1 MIQRPPFKRGRGNQS
16 GRNVSSGSRWGAA
29 PVQGLSRAAEHHAR
43 ESAVPCAGR
52 GPLHASDHRDGKG
65 SGRPP
70 ARTYTARPV
79 GRYEI
84 IAGERRHQASELASL
99 KDMPVIVR
107 EMSDEETVTELVDS
121 NIQREDVLPSE
132 RAWAY
137 RMRLEVVKRQG
148 ERTDLTSLQN
158 SAKFRRTSRRWCWTR
173 WSICRTPPP
182 CPRPSG

>member
-1 MIQRPPFKRGRGNQS
+1 MLQITATVKERGVRQPGLVRPDQS
-16 GRNVSSGSRWGAA
+16 GG
-29 PVQGLSRAAEHHAR
+29 
-43 ESAVPCAGR
+43 
-52 GPLHASDHRDGKG
+52 
-65 SGRPP
+65 
-70 ARTYTARPV
+70 
-79 GRYEI
+79 YEI
-84 IAGERRHQASELASL
+84 LAGERRHQASELASL

-173 WSICRTPPP
+173 WSIRRTPPP

>member
-1 MIQRPPFKRGRGNQS
+1 M
-16 GRNVSSGSRWGAA
+16 SSGSRWGAA

-65 SGRPP
+65 AGRPP

-173 WSICRTPPP
+173 WSIRRTPPP

>member
-1 MIQRPPFKRGRGNQS
+1 MLQITATVKERGVRQPGLVRPDQS
-16 GRNVSSGSRWGAA
+16 GG
-29 PVQGLSRAAEHHAR
+29 
-43 ESAVPCAGR
+43 
-52 GPLHASDHRDGKG
+52 
-65 SGRPP
+65 
-70 ARTYTARPV
+70 
-79 GRYEI
+79 YEI
-84 IAGERRHQASELASL
+84 IAGERRYQASELASL

-132 RAWAY
+132 RAWSY

-173 WSICRTPPP
+173 WSIRRTPPP